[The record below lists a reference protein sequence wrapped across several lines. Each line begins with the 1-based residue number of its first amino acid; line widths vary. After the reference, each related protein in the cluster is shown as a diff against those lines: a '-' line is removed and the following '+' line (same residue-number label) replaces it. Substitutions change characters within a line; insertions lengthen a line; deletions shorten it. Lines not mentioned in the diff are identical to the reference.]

1 MPQMHVNSFIG
12 DTVEVTSP
20 YNWNGP
26 GRVDQFRVLGVVEG
40 KDESWND
47 FHRCTETIFTIRILE
62 GTNEKGEPM
71 SSYKT
76 YMLVRQC
83 YPNPV
88 ARQSSVHKNTGYW
101 TNCSMGT
108 VARASENSAK

>member
-12 DTVEVTSP
+12 DTVEITSP

-26 GRVDQFRVLGVVEG
+26 GRVDQFRVLGVVES
-40 KDESWND
+40 KDQQWND
-47 FHRCTETIFTIRILE
+47 FHRCNETIFTIRVLE
-62 GTNEKGEPM
+62 GTNEKGEAV
-71 SSYKT
+71 SSHKSY
-76 YMLVRQC
+76 LIVRQC

-88 ARQSSVHKNTGYW
+88 ARKNNITGYW

-108 VARASENSAK
+108 VARASENIAK

>member
-12 DTVEVTSP
+12 DTVEITSP

-26 GRVDQFRVLGVVEG
+26 GRVDHFRVLGVVES
-40 KDESWND
+40 KDQQWND
-47 FHRCTETIFTIRILE
+47 FHRCHETIFTIRVLE
-62 GTNEKGEPM
+62 HTNEAGESV
-71 SSYKT
+71 SSHKA

-88 ARQSSVHKNTGYW
+88 ARKNVATGYW

-108 VARASENSAK
+108 VARASENIAK